1 MSTSLW
7 STPIDHTSSAGFQAW
22 ATELFTQLTTVNV
35 SQFTQTAD
43 TGQLATPVVAARPG
57 TSTIAG
63 YWIFKWDDGTST
75 PLYFKFEVGT
85 SASANAP
92 AIAYTVG
99 TSTNGSGTLSGAVTS
114 RVILTSN
121 SVPTSSVAN
130 FTSYLCIA
138 TGGFGLIWKANA
150 GSTISAGLG
159 FVAVARSID
168 DSGIVNNDGYLTTSI
183 QNSSTTFFSQ
193 SVNLSNSVVFTTS
206 ATSSLVNTFVFLAPL
221 TINSSIVGSD
231 AQYFRCFAA
240 YPLGRPL
247 GHLVAVLN
255 SEFSQGTSFNGESG
269 SITDHTF
276 LSGGVASKLSVYA
289 FAILW
294 E

>member
-7 STPIDHTSSAGFQAW
+7 STPIDHTSNAGFQAW
-22 ATELFTQLTTVNV
+22 ASELFTQLTTVNV

-57 TSTIAG
+57 TSTMAG

-75 PLYFKFEVGT
+75 PLYFKIEVGT
-85 SASANAP
+85 GSGASTP

-99 TSTNGSGTLSGAVTS
+99 TSTNGSGTLGGAVTT
-114 RVILTSN
+114 RTTLTVN
-121 SVPTSSVAN
+121 QASSSAVTN

-138 TGGFGLIWKANA
+138 TGGFGLIWKATGSSTTAA
-150 GSTISAGLG
+150 GMG
-159 FVAVARSID
+159 FMAVARSID

-183 QNSSTTFFSQ
+183 SNSSATFFSQ
-193 SVNLSNSVVFTTS
+193 SVNLSNNVVFTTS
-206 ATSSLVNTFVFLAPL
+206 ASNTLANTFVFLAPL

-276 LSGGVASKLSVYA
+276 LSGGVASKLSIYA